1 MKQPRILKRHKVSS
15 AHIDSTGAV
24 GFVVGALA
32 CSIFIAAISWR
43 VVNPW
48 WLGTAMM
55 AVALYEIVIIW
66 AMNQFWD
73 TTRIFA
79 VFLVNMASLSLI
91 IGLVPLFFEIELPQA
106 LPVLGFWTQYGLEI
120 TLKNPGVVAVSYS
133 SLAIMCGLFSQTA
146 FVLLEKASIV
156 TKIKRTLRLGTIDLW
171 VDVMLDRFAFW
182 MDTASKPWFLV
193 PLVLLVILCVIVVG
207 SAALIA

>member
-73 TTRIFA
+73 ATRIFGVA
-79 VFLVNMASLSLI
+79 LVNLASLLLI
-91 IGLVPLFFEIELPQA
+91 IGLVPLFFQVELPHA
-106 LPVLGFWTQYGLEI
+106 LPILGVWTQYGLEI

-133 SLAIMCGLFSQTA
+133 TLAIISGSIGYVA
-146 FVLLEKASIV
+146 FLLLEKASIMS
-156 TKIKRTLRLGTIDLW
+156 KIKHTLRLGAVDLW

-193 PLVLLVILCVIVVG
+193 PLVLLIALCAVVVG